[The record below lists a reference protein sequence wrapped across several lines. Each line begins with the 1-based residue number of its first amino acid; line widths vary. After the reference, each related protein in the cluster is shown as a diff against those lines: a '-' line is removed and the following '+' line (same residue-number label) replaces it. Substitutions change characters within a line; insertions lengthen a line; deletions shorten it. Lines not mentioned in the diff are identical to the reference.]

1 MGLYDGIKDV
11 ARIVQKADNIDLYQR
26 LLDLGAQAL
35 ELQAEVVR
43 LKEENTV
50 LQQKLSKKNIIERH
64 KQPYIT
70 FAGDELN
77 LKFCSLCW
85 DSDEKAI
92 QMHEYRDSGEMRLLC
107 RKCGNKCFVN
117 RL

>member
-11 ARIVQKADNIDLYQR
+11 ARIVQKADNVDLYQK
-26 LLDLGAQAL
+26 LLDLSAQAL
-35 ELQAEVVR
+35 ELQAEVVKLR
-43 LKEENTV
+43 DENTV
-50 LQQKLSKKNIIERH
+50 LRQKLSTKHAIKRH

-70 FAGDELN
+70 FAEDELN
-77 LKFCSLCW
+77 LKYCALCW

-92 QMHEYRDSGEMRLLC
+92 QMHEYKDSGEMRLFC